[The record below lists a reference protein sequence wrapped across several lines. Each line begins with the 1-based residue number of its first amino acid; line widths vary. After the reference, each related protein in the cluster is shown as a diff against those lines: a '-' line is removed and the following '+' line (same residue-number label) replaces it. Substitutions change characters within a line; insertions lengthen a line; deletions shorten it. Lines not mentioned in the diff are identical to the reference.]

1 MHRFY
6 NRFITPL
13 SPETDEAVRETVLNY
28 VQLGMFAL
36 AVIALL
42 DTVLAPVISQE
53 TPHLDRIINNLL
65 ILAIIVGLYTLGR
78 YGRQPRAAGA
88 VLTALILLLS
98 GFTTFHW
105 GILLPT
111 GLLLFSLSVV
121 MAGVLIGARYSVYSA
136 GLIIVLMAALQ
147 HGQASGHLHPDLH
160 WVNTQPTPGDVI
172 GFAAVL
178 FVIALVSW
186 LFNRQMEVALKR
198 ARRSEKALA
207 RQRDLLETKAEERA
221 QQLAA
226 AQLDQM
232 QELYRFAELGR
243 LSTAL
248 FHDLANHLSTVS
260 LDIEGLSD
268 GGQSDITRRI
278 SQNIGHIDAIV
289 QRVRQQLR
297 GQTTAENFNVVA
309 EIEEVLKILQPTARQ
324 ARVTISVERH
334 KSVKPSLTYT
344 GDVIRFRQIILNLL
358 SNAIEAYP
366 SRQPADRPRSVELQ
380 LERQRTELC
389 LRVTD
394 HGRGIP
400 AARQAKIFNPFY
412 TTKRRGTGIGLFI
425 VKQVVEHDFG
435 GSLTLQ
441 SSEAGTSFEV
451 RLPKSYHGPA

>member
-1 MHRFY
+1 M
-6 NRFITPL
+6 

-309 EIEEVLKILQPTARQ
+309 EIEEVLKILQP
-324 ARVTISVERH
+324 
-334 KSVKPSLTYT
+334 
-344 GDVIRFRQIILNLL
+344 
-358 SNAIEAYP
+358 
-366 SRQPADRPRSVELQ
+366 
-380 LERQRTELC
+380 
-389 LRVTD
+389 
-394 HGRGIP
+394 
-400 AARQAKIFNPFY
+400 
-412 TTKRRGTGIGLFI
+412 
-425 VKQVVEHDFG
+425 
-435 GSLTLQ
+435 
-441 SSEAGTSFEV
+441 
-451 RLPKSYHGPA
+451 